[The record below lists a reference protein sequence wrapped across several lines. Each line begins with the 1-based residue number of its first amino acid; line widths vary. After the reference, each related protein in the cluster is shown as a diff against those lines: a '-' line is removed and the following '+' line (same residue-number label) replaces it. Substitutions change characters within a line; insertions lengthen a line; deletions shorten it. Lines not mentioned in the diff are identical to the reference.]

1 MVRESA
7 SPARAAQAS
16 PPPPLRDPGRSIS
29 PRYVAELFLFE
40 VSSHY
45 KPWCLWKVK
54 NRSSR
59 LEEQLVDVTP
69 DPVLSRL
76 EGLNDRMGGR
86 VEMPGSVL
94 VL

>member
-1 MVRESA
+1 
-7 SPARAAQAS
+7 
-16 PPPPLRDPGRSIS
+16 
-29 PRYVAELFLFE
+29 VAEFFLFE

-59 LEEQLVDVTP
+59 LEQNLIDVAP

-76 EGLNDRMGGR
+76 ERLNDRMVGR
-86 VEMPGSVL
+86 VEMLGGVL
-94 VL
+94 IL